1 MLMQDLE
8 ILLCQF
14 HCALLRSE
22 PSFLAAFFKWT
33 WGSKTTF
40 PLVGQL

>member
-1 MLMQDLE
+1 MLMEGLE
-8 ILLCQF
+8 TLLCKF

-22 PSFLAAFFKWT
+22 SSFLVPLFKWA
-33 WGSKTTF
+33 WGSESTF